1 MSYDRRTLASDSPFA
16 VGAAF
21 LLTVAAV
28 MMLAILPQRLRD
40 GSMAALML
48 LPLLPSAACICTAVM
63 LVSRK
68 NSLVPTTLPV
78 SAVCLYAVASSI
90 GDSAFVC
97 VVCFMISAALAAL
110 YLLSVAG
117 TLSSRAPLLAVCS
130 AAAVWSLITALRAS
144 GTGALLA
151 GLAPALAAAAIFL
164 VGCGMRR
171 GRLY

>member
-1 MSYDRRTLASDSPFA
+1 
-16 VGAAF
+16 
-21 LLTVAAV
+21 
-28 MMLAILPQRLRD
+28 
-40 GSMAALML
+40 
-48 LPLLPSAACICTAVM
+48 M

-78 SAVCLYAVASSI
+78 SAVCLYAAASSI

>member
-40 GSMAALML
+40 GSMAALTL

-68 NSLVPTTLPV
+68 NSLVPTTSV
-78 SAVCLYAVASSI
+78 S
-90 GDSAFVC
+90 
-97 VVCFMISAALAAL
+97 
-110 YLLSVAG
+110 
-117 TLSSRAPLLAVCS
+117 
-130 AAAVWSLITALRAS
+130 
-144 GTGALLA
+144 
-151 GLAPALAAAAIFL
+151 
-164 VGCGMRR
+164 
-171 GRLY
+171 

>member
-40 GSMAALML
+40 GSMAALTL

-68 NSLVPTTLPV
+68 TAWCLRPSPFLPFAFTLRQ
-78 SAVCLYAVASSI
+78 A
-90 GDSAFVC
+90 
-97 VVCFMISAALAAL
+97 
-110 YLLSVAG
+110 
-117 TLSSRAPLLAVCS
+117 R
-130 AAAVWSLITALRAS
+130 
-144 GTGALLA
+144 
-151 GLAPALAAAAIFL
+151 
-164 VGCGMRR
+164 
-171 GRLY
+171 

>member
-1 MSYDRRTLASDSPFA
+1 
-16 VGAAF
+16 
-21 LLTVAAV
+21 
-28 MMLAILPQRLRD
+28 
-40 GSMAALML
+40 
-48 LPLLPSAACICTAVM
+48 
-63 LVSRK
+63 
-68 NSLVPTTLPV
+68 
-78 SAVCLYAVASSI
+78 
-90 GDSAFVC
+90 
-97 VVCFMISAALAAL
+97 MISAALAAL